1 MTILLRLLL
10 TSVCM
15 LVFPEAVVIAQT
27 GQEKA
32 TFAGGCFWC
41 MQPPFEKLDG
51 VVQVVSG
58 YAGGAGGTRPTRITL
73 KRATSK
79 WFR

>member
-10 TSVCM
+10 TSVCL
-15 LVFPEAVVIAQT
+15 LVFPEVVVSAQT

-58 YAGGAGGTRPTRITL
+58 YTGGDR
-73 KRATSK
+73 
-79 WFR
+79 